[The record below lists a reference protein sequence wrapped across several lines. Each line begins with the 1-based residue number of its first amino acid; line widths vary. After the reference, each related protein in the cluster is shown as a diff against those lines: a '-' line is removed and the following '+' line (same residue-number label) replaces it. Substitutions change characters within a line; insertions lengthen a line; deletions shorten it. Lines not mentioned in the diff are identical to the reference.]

1 MHSMNV
7 HQWLEATNHATK
19 GISPEEKERRKVIR
33 ARVIKKAGTSA
44 MTLYGVVFRESI
56 GNRLFLKLES
66 ATANEVEKITNREQ
80 RKNK

>member
-1 MHSMNV
+1 MRGMNV
-7 HQWLEATNHATK
+7 HEWLEATNHATK
-19 GISPEEKERRKVIR
+19 GISEEEKERRKAVR
-33 ARVIKKAGTSA
+33 ARVIKAAKTSA

-56 GNRLFLKLES
+56 GNRLFLRLEA